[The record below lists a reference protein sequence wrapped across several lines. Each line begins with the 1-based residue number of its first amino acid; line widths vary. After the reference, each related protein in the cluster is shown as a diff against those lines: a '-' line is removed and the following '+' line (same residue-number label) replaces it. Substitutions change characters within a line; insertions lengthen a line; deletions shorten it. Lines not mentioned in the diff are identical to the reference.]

1 MESYEAF
8 VTKRIGSAAT
18 PNKSMEKDEMNQP
31 L

>member
-18 PNKSMEKDEMNQP
+18 PNKSSDKDDMNP
-31 L
+31 P